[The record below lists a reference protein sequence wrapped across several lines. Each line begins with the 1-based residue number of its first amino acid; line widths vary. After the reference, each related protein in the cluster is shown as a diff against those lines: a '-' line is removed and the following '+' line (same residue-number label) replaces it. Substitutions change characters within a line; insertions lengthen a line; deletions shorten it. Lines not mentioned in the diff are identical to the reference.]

1 MTVAFIERDGQLF
14 ALVPA
19 EVYERM
25 LDDLDDLDDVRLY
38 DAAKGKLQEYVPAA
52 VVDRLIAGE
61 NPVAVWRE
69 HRGLSAVA
77 LAKAVEISPPYLSQ
91 IEHGRRQ
98 PSLDV
103 LRRLAQALGV
113 DIDDLVTGDR

>member
-1 MTVAFIERDGQLF
+1 MIVTFIERDGRCF

-19 EVYERM
+19 EIYERM

-38 DAAKGKLQEYVPAA
+38 DAAKGKPQEYVPAA
-52 VVDRLIAGE
+52 VVDRIIAGE
-61 NPVAVWRE
+61 NPVTVWRE
-69 HRGLSAVA
+69 HRGLSVVA

-91 IEHGRRQ
+91 IEHSQRQ

-103 LRRLAQALGV
+103 LRRLAHTLGV
-113 DIDDLVTGDR
+113 DIDDLVTGDP